1 VNAAKKR
8 VTQSPDC
15 GIFRAFGNE
24 LMGDSLARRILPLD
38 DSVVKGRCYWSF
50 IKVLAI
56 TTVAA
61 LSDLFFAGIC
71 PFEQRKRQG

>member
-8 VTQSPDC
+8 VTQRLDC
-15 GIFRAFGNE
+15 GIFRSFGNE
-24 LMGDSLARRILPLD
+24 PMGDSLARLILPLD
-38 DSVVKGRCYWSF
+38 DSVVKSRCYWSF
-50 IKVLAI
+50 LNVLAI

-71 PFEQRKRQG
+71 AFE